1 MQSKH
6 LQTQYPWESV
16 SEIQSIK
23 ESKHLQIQRHAL
35 MIATALTNGTF
46 MQLNSAAAEK

>member
-16 SEIQSIK
+16 
-23 ESKHLQIQRHAL
+23 SKHLQIQRHAL